1 MPPFDDGVLR
11 RLVEQIRAV
20 SGYLGDGDRHR
31 RVVGPLTGFP
41 AAAADH
47 GDLEP
52 GAAGGL
58 KLIRRTQRV
67 TGGRG
72 QQHTLDAVIS

>member
-1 MPPFDDGVLR
+1 MPPCDDGVLR
-11 RLVEQIRAV
+11 RLVAQVRA
-20 SGYLGDGDRHR
+20 GGGDLGDGDRHR

-67 TGGRG
+67 TGGGG
-72 QQHTLDAVIS
+72 QQDTLDAVI